1 MINQMLLQASPTH
14 SSRNPVA
21 GLSGG
26 LTDAQLLDRFLT
38 KHDEAAFELLVWR
51 HGPMVLRVCR
61 RILRDVHGAED
72 AFQATFLTLA
82 CKAGSIGKQEAVS
95 SWLYKVAYRIA
106 LRAQAGATKRAT
118 HERPMVEC
126 LAANGTEPGDEAAW
140 HELGPLLDAEVRR
153 LPEKYRAAFVLCYLE
168 GKTNEE
174 AAQELGC
181 PKGTI
186 LSRLSRARDRLRK
199 RLNQRGLAL
208 SGMVFP
214 MLLDPKG
221 WSLAAE
227 PPTLVE
233 STVRLAVNLVRNP
246 GTTEGVT
253 APVAHLMR
261 RAGLAGWR
269 RYWAAISLAIG
280 AALLTTAWAA
290 SSYSSGYSAPPRE
303 IGAQKTGATP
313 PIGAKEVKAAPPEA
327 AIADGDVPAAP
338 RCH

>member
-1 MINQMLLQASPTH
+1 MNIMVSHTTFPMVPTH
-14 SSRNPVA
+14 SRRNPIAV
-21 GLSGG
+21 LPGG

-61 RILRDVHGAED
+61 RILRDAHGAED

-106 LRAQAGATKRAT
+106 LRAQAGAAKRRT
-118 HERPMVEC
+118 HEQPLVDC
-126 LAANGTEPGDEAAW
+126 LAGGSLAPSDEAAW
-140 HELGPLLDAEVRR
+140 RELGPLLDAEVRR

-174 AAQELGC
+174 AAAELGC

-186 LSRLSRARDRLRK
+186 LSRLSRARERLRK

-214 MLLDPKG
+214 LLLDPKG

-227 PPTLVE
+227 PPALVE
-233 STVRLAVNLVRNP
+233 STVRLALDLVRNP
-246 GTTEGVT
+246 GATEGLA
-253 APVAHLMR
+253 APVAQLLQTANH
-261 RAGLAGWR
+261 GWR
-269 RYWAAISLAIG
+269 RHWAAIVLAILVALVGTTWAG
-280 AALLTTAWAA
+280 AWVAGSFSDPPGAIGNGGQGVVPSEAPNAEAGA
-290 SSYSSGYSAPPRE
+290 S
-303 IGAQKTGATP
+303 TGR
-313 PIGAKEVKAAPPEA
+313 G
-327 AIADGDVPAAP
+327 
-338 RCH
+338 CH